1 MHSFLYY
8 YLIFINCTA
17 FVVYGADKAFA
28 KLHSWRVPEIVL
40 LFLAALGGS
49 AGAFIA
55 MQLFRH
61 KTQHLKFIFGVPL
74 IFFLQVAVLTKN
86 RTNRTKPYN
95 PLLHKALGLYGFCVA
110 LITPQPSADTLLQKR
125 AIHQAVFRPDSSYPA
140 PVVFVVCRS
149 SILLPHR

>member
-74 IFFLQVAVLTKN
+74 IFFLQE
-86 RTNRTKPYN
+86 
-95 PLLHKALGLYGFCVA
+95 
-110 LITPQPSADTLLQKR
+110 QSSAIFSIR
-125 AIHQAVFRPDSSYPA
+125 AER
-140 PVVFVVCRS
+140 
-149 SILLPHR
+149 

>member
-74 IFFLQVAVLTKN
+74 IFFLQEQSSAIFSIRAERSLKTVQTVQN
-86 RTNRTKPYN
+86 RT
-95 PLLHKALGLYGFCVA
+95 
-110 LITPQPSADTLLQKR
+110 TPCCIRLWGCT
-125 AIHQAVFRPDSSYPA
+125 
-140 PVVFVVCRS
+140 VFV
-149 SILLPHR
+149 LHL

>member
-40 LFLAALGGS
+40 LVLAALGGS

-55 MQLFRH
+55 MQLFHH

-74 IFFLQVAVLTKN
+74 IFFLQVALISYFSIRAERSLKTVQK
-86 RTNRTKPYN
+86 RTNRT
-95 PLLHKALGLYGFCVA
+95 
-110 LITPQPSADTLLQKR
+110 TP
-125 AIHQAVFRPDSSYPA
+125 
-140 PVVFVVCRS
+140 C
-149 SILLPHR
+149 

>member
-74 IFFLQVAVLTKN
+74 IFFLQVAVN

>member
-74 IFFLQVAVLTKN
+74 IFFLQVAVTKN
-86 RTNRTKPYN
+86 LTNRTKPYN

>member
-40 LFLAALGGS
+40 LVLAALGGS

-74 IFFLQVAVLTKN
+74 IFFLQVALISYFSIRAEHSLKTVQTVQPLT
-86 RTNRTKPYN
+86 
-95 PLLHKALGLYGFCVA
+95 A
-110 LITPQPSADTLLQKR
+110 
-125 AIHQAVFRPDSSYPA
+125 
-140 PVVFVVCRS
+140 
-149 SILLPHR
+149 

>member
-40 LFLAALGGS
+40 LLLAALGGS

-74 IFFLQVAVLTKN
+74 IFFLQVALISYFFIRAERSLKTVQN
-86 RTNRTKPYN
+86 RT
-95 PLLHKALGLYGFCVA
+95 
-110 LITPQPSADTLLQKR
+110 TPCCMRLWGCT
-125 AIHQAVFRPDSSYPA
+125 
-140 PVVFVVCRS
+140 VFV
-149 SILLPHR
+149 LHL

>member
-74 IFFLQVAVLTKN
+74 IFFLQVAVTKN

>member
-40 LFLAALGGS
+40 LVLAALGGS

-74 IFFLQVAVLTKN
+74 IFFLQVALAERSLKTVQTVQN
-86 RTNRTKPYN
+86 HT
-95 PLLHKALGLYGFCVA
+95 
-110 LITPQPSADTLLQKR
+110 TPCCIRLWGCT
-125 AIHQAVFRPDSSYPA
+125 
-140 PVVFVVCRS
+140 VFV
-149 SILLPHR
+149 LHL